1 MPDANPEAEPVSASA
16 GPGVFA
22 TTHWSVV
29 LAAGHVASPGAHEAL
44 EKLCRTYWYPLYAY
58 ARRRGYGPQDSEDLT
73 QSFFARLL
81 AKDGFAK
88 ADRQRGRFRTF
99 LITSLHNFL
108 ADEWDKSQRQ
118 KRGGGWTIVSFD
130 AVAAEDRYQLE
141 PPDPQDAMTAFER
154 RWVAAM
160 MNAVLTRLEQEYR
173 AAEKQESF
181 ALLKDF
187 IAGDH
192 GQISY
197 AEAGRRIHLSENAVK
212 QAVHRLR
219 RRYRRLFRDEI
230 AQTVAD
236 PAEIDDEVRHILAV
250 VSD

>member
-1 MPDANPEAEPVSASA
+1 MPAPDSERGRSSERQEW
-16 GPGVFA
+16 FA

-29 LAAGHVASPGAHEAL
+29 LAAGHDSAPGAREAL

-58 ARRRGYGPQDSEDLT
+58 VRRRGYGPQDSEDLT

-81 AKDGFAK
+81 AKDGLAK

-99 LITSLHNFL
+99 LITSLNNFL

-118 KRGGGWTIVSFD
+118 KRGGGWTVVSFD

-141 PPDPQDAMTAFER
+141 PPDPHDAMTVFER
-154 RWVAAM
+154 RWVAAL

-173 AAEKQESF
+173 GAEKQESF

-219 RRYRRLFRDEI
+219 RRYRQLFRDEI